1 MDYRRVSGI
10 FRKYGA
16 RVCIRWSLHF
26 ETQTLM
32 YLLTHFTP
40 SYVTVIHAVE
50 TANTGTIH
58 FLRAVSSKVQT
69 PNAVVAK
76 C

>member
-32 YLLTHFTP
+32 YFLTYSTP
-40 SYVTVIHAVE
+40 SYVTVVHAAE
-50 TANTGTIH
+50 TAKNGTIH
-58 FLRAVSSKVQT
+58 FLRTVFSKVQT
-69 PNAVVAK
+69 PKTVAK